1 MEEYLRDSKSD
12 KIYNNAMTIIVS
24 ILSIVA
30 IFFIGLGI
38 TSEEYLF
45 SVLVVVVFAIVL
57 LPFWF
62 IDKKRRKKVANRQKY
77 YIIKL
82 EHSIN
87 YSDII
92 KILDEINKK
101 RVRYDY
107 TEYASVFSFKKTIK
121 YRVMVVHQDYFNID
135 NYKKTKKKAN
145 HLYNE
150 KYDISHSVS
159 PREAG
164 GMFDLNI
171 ICCDNE
177 NSELY
182 THMSK
187 DAELHLRMVV
197 GMLDIAIVGN
207 KLIIPSIR
215 DNCDPP
221 GINHYIRV
229 NKALF
234 RILGAI
240 QE

>member
-159 PREAG
+159 PKNNYIN
-164 GMFDLNI
+164 DNKPV
-171 ICCDNE
+171 DNE

-229 NKALF
+229 NKVLF